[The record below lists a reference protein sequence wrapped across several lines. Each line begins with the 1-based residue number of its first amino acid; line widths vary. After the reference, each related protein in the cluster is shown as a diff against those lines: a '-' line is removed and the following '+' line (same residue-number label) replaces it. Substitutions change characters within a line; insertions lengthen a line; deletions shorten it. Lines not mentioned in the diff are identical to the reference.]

1 MFTEALN
8 YLRAQ
13 NRRVSPLY
21 ELEKAGKLRA
31 DGSPGSF
38 DGREFIEEQLLRGG
52 EMLGSIWLTAWR
64 TAPADQYQ
72 LDQLARRSARTHTPA
87 QAPAAP

>member
-1 MFTEALN
+1 MFTEVMH

-13 NRRVSPLY
+13 NERVVPLY
-21 ELEKAGKLRA
+21 ELEKEGKLRA

-38 DGREFIEEQLLRGG
+38 AGREFIDEQLLRGG

-64 TAPADQYQ
+64 TAPADQY
-72 LDQLARRSARTHTPA
+72 LLGQLARRSA
-87 QAPAAP
+87 AAPVAK